1 MIVIVGAGPTGAVM
15 ALLLVQRGIQVK
27 LIEASRDFKRLFRGE
42 GLMPSGLD
50 ALEQIGLFKLLAE
63 LPHQTIDA
71 WDFVLSGKRLFCVDE
86 PIELNGRHCTTV
98 SQPHLLSAIIEQ
110 AQTYPGFEFIQ
121 GEAVR
126 ELLRNGDKPNGMA
139 SLRVSGVKLASG
151 REITADLVIASDGRN
166 SVIRKQAGLDLKR
179 LQNSIDI
186 LWFKLDSGELA
197 KSKNTFYSILQGRD
211 SFGLFRASS
220 GQLHIGWGLHA
231 DDDYDVGDINWADKL
246 AATSPP
252 WLAEHILAYRAS
264 LTKPMLLSVVV
275 GRCDRWWIPGLLLLG
290 DAVHPMSPI
299 RAQGINMAFRDAIVA
314 ANHLVPVLNSEVS
327 GDRIDAVLPSIQQE
341 REPEIIRIQK
351 LQAQEMA
358 QAELLHGSAFVR
370 WGARTFTPIIRPAI
384 RTSWLRRQKQLRQGV
399 TKVRLTV

>member
-15 ALLLVQRGIQVK
+15 ALLLVQRGIQVT

-50 ALEQIGLFKLLAE
+50 ALEQIGLFKLLAD

-86 PIELNGRHCTTV
+86 PIEPNGRHCTTI

-110 AQTYPGFEFIQ
+110 AQTYPGFEFVQ
-121 GEAVR
+121 GEAVGN
-126 ELLRNGDKPNGMA
+126 LLKNGN
-139 SLRVSGVKLASG
+139 RISGVKLASG

-166 SVIRKQAGLDLKR
+166 SVIRKQAGLNLKR
-179 LQNSIDI
+179 LHNSINI
-186 LWFKLDSGELA
+186 LWFKLDSGMLA
-197 KSKNTFYSILQGRD
+197 KSKNTFYSILKGQD

-231 DDDYDVGDINWADKL
+231 DDDYDFKDIDWADKL

-252 WLAEHILAYRAS
+252 WLAEHISTHRDS

-327 GDRIDAVLPSIQQE
+327 GDRIDAVLSSIQQE

-358 QAELLHGSAFVR
+358 QAELLHGSGFVR
-370 WGARTFTPIIRPAI
+370 WGAKTFTSIIRPVI
-384 RTSWLRRQKQLRQGV
+384 RASWLRRQKQLRQGV